1 MRVGSVRWTARP
13 VVAIA
18 AAVVS
23 LWLAAPTLAF
33 AADVKSLQ
41 GLPITFVEPYGP
53 HSVTHIPLALMQ
65 GEIARKTGTAVEIR
79 SIGGKAG
86 GSALDYLINSPP
98 GGLVF
103 AVIDPLSRQLAEVG
117 GERADLLGA
126 VQPVAKLSAGISA
139 ALIVAEGSPI
149 RHIDD
154 FLAQARSRQLR
165 LVHLGRTAAF
175 GLEVAM
181 LEKKFGLTFADKVVG
196 TRAEIL
202 GALASGEADA
212 GFLAT
217 ITLLPSADAAPP
229 PVRPLLTF
237 GALRNP
243 KLPAVPTFKERSG
256 DPKGSITSAISLFA
270 PHTLR
275 HETVA
280 AIEAAM
286 AEIAAEPA
294 IRQAA
299 AADNFPLEVGPASA
313 VAAEI
318 ARGARL
324 IAAHREYLLR

>member
-1 MRVGSVRWTARP
+1 MSIDGCLPLRW
-13 VVAIA
+13 AIRITSA
-18 AAVVS
+18 ALLLLLAAVHPV
-23 LWLAAPTLAF
+23 F

-53 HSVTHIPLALMQ
+53 HSVTHIPLALMRD
-65 GEIARKTGTAVEIR
+65 EIARKTGAAVEIR

-86 GSALDYLINSPP
+86 GTALDYVINSPP

-103 AVIDPLSRQLAEVG
+103 AVLDPLSRQLAEVG

-139 ALIVAEGSPI
+139 ALIVSEGSPI
-149 RHIDD
+149 RNIDD

-181 LEKKFGLTFADKVVG
+181 LEKKFGLSFADKVVG
-196 TRAEIL
+196 TRAQIL
-202 GALASGEADA
+202 EALASGEADA
-212 GFLAT
+212 GFLTT
-217 ITLLPSADAAPP
+217 ITLLPSADAASP

-237 GALRNP
+237 GAKRNP
-243 KLPAVPTFKERSG
+243 KLPAVPTFRERSG
-256 DPKGSITSAISLFA
+256 DPKGSITSAISVFA
-270 PHTLR
+270 ERTLR
-275 HETVA
+275 KEA
-280 AIEAAM
+280 AATIEAVM

-294 IRQAA
+294 IRKAA
-299 AADNFPLEVGPASA
+299 AADNFPLEVGPPSA
-313 VAAEI
+313 VDAEI

>member
-1 MRVGSVRWTARP
+1 MSIDSGLSPRRVILIKSAALFLFLAVHPALAADARP
-13 VVAIA
+13 
-18 AAVVS
+18 
-23 LWLAAPTLAF
+23 
-33 AADVKSLQ
+33 LQ

-53 HSVTHIPLALMQ
+53 HSVTNIPLALMRD
-65 GEIARKTGTAVEIR
+65 EIARKTGAAVEIR

-86 GSALDYLINSPP
+86 GTALDYVINSPP

-103 AVIDPLSRQLAEVG
+103 AVLDPLSRQLAEVG

-139 ALIVAEGSPI
+139 ALIVPEGSPI
-149 RHIDD
+149 RNIDD
-154 FLAQARSRQLR
+154 FLAQARSHQLR
-165 LVHLGRTAAF
+165 IVHLRRTAAF

-181 LEKKFGLTFADKVVG
+181 LEKKFGLSFTDKVVG
-196 TRAEIL
+196 TRAQIL
-202 GALASGEADA
+202 EAFASGEADA
-212 GFLAT
+212 GFLTT

-237 GALRNP
+237 GAQRNA

-256 DPKGSITSAISLFA
+256 DPKGSITSAISVFA
-270 PHTLR
+270 SRTLR
-275 HETVA
+275 KEVVTT
-280 AIEAAM
+280 IEAVM

-294 IRQAA
+294 IRKAA
-299 AADNFPLEVGPASA
+299 AADNFPLEIGPASA

-324 IAAHREYLLR
+324 INAYREYLLR

>member
-1 MRVGSVRWTARP
+1 MRVGSVRWPPRP
-13 VVAIA
+13 VIAIA
-18 AAVVS
+18 AAAVS
-23 LWLAAPTLAF
+23 LWLAALTVAL

-65 GEIARKTGTAVEIR
+65 GEIGRKTGATVEIR

-86 GSALDYLINSPP
+86 GSALDYVINSPP

-103 AVIDPLSRQLAEVG
+103 AVLDPLSRQLAEVG

-139 ALIVAEGSPI
+139 ALIVAEASPI
-149 RHIDD
+149 RNIDD
-154 FLAQARSRQLR
+154 FLAQAHSRQLR

-181 LEKKFGLTFADKVVG
+181 LEKKFGLSFVDKVVG
-196 TRAEIL
+196 TRAQIL
-202 GALASGEADA
+202 EALASGEADA
-212 GFLAT
+212 GFLTT
-217 ITLLPSADAAPP
+217 ITLLPSADTAPP

-237 GALRNP
+237 GAKRNP
-243 KLPAVPTFKERSG
+243 KLPAVPTFRERSG
-256 DPKGSITSAISLFA
+256 DPKGSITSAIEVFA
-270 PHTLR
+270 ERTLR
-275 HETVA
+275 KEA
-280 AIEAAM
+280 AATIEAVM

-294 IRQAA
+294 IRKAA
-299 AADNFPLEVGPASA
+299 AADNFPLEVGPPSA